1 MIDRN
6 IIHQKDNAS
15 QRYTYIRPAVMAGMI
30 IASEGRK
37 QLEFEIPQSVTDN
50 DVERFGI
57 HFLLYSY
64 GDISEPSVSVVEPIP
79 VNSLEAGTGDADTYA
94 KVRLSRLDEIENLKD

>member
-1 MIDRN
+1 
-6 IIHQKDNAS
+6 
-15 QRYTYIRPAVMAGMI
+15 MAGMI